1 MFSAVNTRIRDRE
14 AQLEASE
21 FSTVHSGM
29 TFIEVTSAMKILPT
43 MIYIDH
49 SYITLGYGK
58 MLRDTIVLTEQFEF
72 CVRLSLTD
80 NIVES
85 IYDNTGKQ
93 IIID

>member
-1 MFSAVNTRIRDRE
+1 
-14 AQLEASE
+14 
-21 FSTVHSGM
+21 
-29 TFIEVTSAMKILPT
+29 

-58 MLRDTIVLTEQFEF
+58 MLRDTNVLTEQFEF

>member
-1 MFSAVNTRIRDRE
+1 MFSAVNTRIWDRE
-14 AQLEASE
+14 DQLKASDYT
-21 FSTVHSGM
+21 TVRSGM
-29 TFIEVTSAMKILPT
+29 TFTEVTSAMKILPT

-58 MLRDTIVLTEQFEF
+58 MLGNTNVLTEQFEF

-80 NIVES
+80 SITES
-85 IYDNTGKQ
+85 IYDNTGTQ